1 MTSRTGESRPAS
13 LSGPII
19 ANGFAAAVA
28 FWTAWFFTHL
38 PWLGLP
44 ESVSMP
50 VLVAVWIGAAC
61 VLSLRVHAAARL
73 KAGAGAGLV
82 TGLLGLAIVGSKL
95 RPAQAVA
102 GTPEAEVVPQAWMI
116 SLAFL
121 AAGVVIGVLASA
133 VVLKRRE
140 PEGPANWLGRLAIW
154 VTISVAPLIF
164 VGGLVTSTNSGL
176 AVPDWPNTF
185 GTNMFLYPIG
195 PRAPGGVF
203 LEHSHRLFGT
213 LAGTGV
219 LILTLWACLRGAAST
234 LRTGVLAVF
243 GVTLVGVLAML
254 GLRMSAAEGTF
265 AGRWGS
271 ELALV
276 LTLAG
281 VGVAAG
287 IVVARTKPGDRWTR
301 VWSLAL
307 LAVIVIQGYMGGMRV
322 EAKNQGLAMVHGV
335 AAQALLGGLAMLATY
350 LSTAF
355 AALPGAG
362 GFEHTRRA
370 RALGTAAMHSLLLQ
384 LVLGAWYRHF
394 PSPHVLWTHVVF
406 SVVVSIAAMLAGF
419 AAGGI
424 RGEDAAHPAARTASK
439 LGVAVGAVV
448 ALQFVLGWVAFMARG
463 DANSVDPVRAVL
475 RTAHQANGAL
485 LIGLTS
491 GLFVL
496 VRGIHRAARAE
507 GDAGPRH

>member
-1 MTSRTGESRPAS
+1 MTPPSGDQRSAS
-13 LSGPII
+13 LAGPIV

-28 FWTAWFFTHL
+28 LWTAWFFTHL

-50 VLVAVWIGAAC
+50 CLVAIWLLVTAF
-61 VLSLRVHAAARL
+61 LSLRVPPAARL
-73 KAGAGAGLV
+73 RAGAGAGLV
-82 TGLLGLAIVGSKL
+82 TALLGLAIVGSKL
-95 RPAQAVA
+95 RPAQSVA
-102 GTPEAEVVPQAWMI
+102 GSPEADLVPQAWII

-121 AAGVVIGVLASA
+121 AAGGVVGALASA
-133 VVLKRRE
+133 IVLKVRQ
-140 PEGPANWLGRLAIW
+140 PESPANWLGRLAIW
-154 VTISVAPLIF
+154 VTLSVAPLIF

-195 PRAPGGVF
+195 PRAPGDVF

-213 LAGTGV
+213 LAGTGL
-219 LILTLWACLRGAAST
+219 LILSLWTCLRGATPS
-234 LRTGVLAVF
+234 LRTRFLAVF

-254 GLRMSAAEGTF
+254 GLRVSAADGTF
-265 AGRWGS
+265 ASRWGS
-271 ELALV
+271 ELALA

-281 VGVAAG
+281 IGVAGA
-287 IVVARTKPGDRWTR
+287 ILVSRTQPGDRWTR
-301 VWSLAL
+301 VWSLVL
-307 LAVIVIQGYMGGMRV
+307 LAVIVVQGYMGGMRV

-355 AALPGAG
+355 TTLPGTG
-362 GFEHTRRA
+362 GFENTRRA
-370 RALGTAAMHSLLLQ
+370 RALATAAMHSLLLQ

-424 RGEDAAHPAARTASK
+424 RGEDVAHPAARAASK
-439 LGVAVGAVV
+439 LGVAVGVAV
-448 ALQFVLGWVAFMARG
+448 ALQFILGWIAFMARG
-463 DANSVDPVRAVL
+463 DTNAVDPVRALL

-496 VRGIHRAARAE
+496 VRRIHLSARA
-507 GDAGPRH
+507 GAVPPQ

>member
-1 MTSRTGESRPAS
+1 MTSLPNDSRPETVC
-13 LSGPII
+13 GPIL

-28 FWTAWFFTHL
+28 LWTAWFFTHL

-44 ESVSMP
+44 EAVSMP
-50 VLVAVWIGAAC
+50 CLVAVWLGASSL
-61 VLSLRVHAAARL
+61 LSLRVPPETRL

-82 TGLLGLAIVGSKL
+82 TALLGLAIVGSKL
-95 RPAQAVA
+95 RPAQSVA
-102 GTPEAEVVPQAWMI
+102 GSPEADLVPQAWMI

-121 AAGVVIGVLASA
+121 AAGAAVGVLASA
-133 VVLKRRE
+133 LVAKAARRE
-140 PEGPANWLGRLAIW
+140 GPSNWLGRLAIW

-213 LAGTGV
+213 LAGTGLLMLSV
-219 LILTLWACLRGAAST
+219 WASLRGTTSA
-234 LRTGVLAVF
+234 LKGRFFVVL
-243 GVTLVGVLAML
+243 GVTLVCVLAML
-254 GLRMSAAEGTF
+254 GLRVSATDGSFAE
-265 AGRWGS
+265 RWGS
-271 ELALV
+271 ELALA

-281 VGVAAG
+281 IGVAAG
-287 IVVARTKPGDRWTR
+287 VVVSRTEPGDRWTR
-301 VWSLAL
+301 IWSLVL

-322 EAKNQGLAMVHGV
+322 EAKNQALAMVHGV

-350 LSTAF
+350 LSTAYVT
-355 AALPGAG
+355 LPGAR
-362 GFEHTRRA
+362 GFEQTRRA
-370 RALGTAAMHSLLLQ
+370 RALATAAMHSLLLQ

-419 AAGGI
+419 GAGGI
-424 RGEDAAHPAARTASK
+424 RGEDAAHPAARRAAK
-439 LGVAVGAVV
+439 LGVAVGVVV
-448 ALQFVLGWVAFMARG
+448 AVQFILGWIAFMARG
-463 DANSVDPVRAVL
+463 DSDSADPVRALL

-485 LIGLTS
+485 LIGLTA

-496 VRGIHRAARAE
+496 VRGIHRAARVE
-507 GDAGPRH
+507 GEPTPLQ

>member
-1 MTSRTGESRPAS
+1 MTPHSGDSSSAS
-13 LSGPII
+13 QFGAIL

-28 FWTAWFFTHL
+28 LWTAWFFTHL
-38 PWLGLP
+38 PWLGLA
-44 ESVSMP
+44 ESVSLPM
-50 VLVAVWIGAAC
+50 VVAVWF
-61 VLSLRVHAAARL
+61 VAAALTARRVAPGNRL
-73 KAGAGAGLV
+73 KVGAGSGLV
-82 TGLLGLAIVGSKL
+82 TALLGLAIVGSKL
-95 RPAQAVA
+95 RPAQTVA
-102 GTPEAEVVPQAWMI
+102 GTPEADLVPQAWMI
-116 SLAFL
+116 CVAFL
-121 AAGVVIGVLASA
+121 GAGCVIGLLASA
-133 VVLKRRE
+133 IVLKAKAS
-140 PEGPANWLGRLAIW
+140 EGPANWLGRLAIW

-164 VGGLVTSTNSGL
+164 VGGLVTSTGSGL

-219 LILTLWACLRGAAST
+219 LILALWTCLRGAAAS
-234 LRTGVLAVF
+234 LRTRFLWVF

-254 GLRMSAAEGTF
+254 GLRISAAEGTL
-265 AGRWGS
+265 AARWGS
-271 ELALV
+271 ELALA

-281 VGVAAG
+281 IGVAAG
-287 IVVARTKPGDRWTR
+287 VVVSRTPPGDRWVR
-301 VWSLAL
+301 VWSLVL
-307 LAVIVIQGYMGGMRV
+307 LAIIVIQGYMGGVRV
-322 EAKNQGLAMVHGV
+322 EARNQGLAMVHGI
-335 AAQALLGGLAMLATY
+335 AAQALVGGLAMLATY

-355 AALPGAG
+355 SSLPGGG
-362 GFEHTRRA
+362 GFENTRRA
-370 RALGTAAMHSLLLQ
+370 RALATAAMHSLLLQ

-424 RGEDAAHPAARTASK
+424 RGEDAAHPAARGASR
-439 LGVAVGAVV
+439 LGVAVGVVV
-448 ALQFVLGWVAFMARG
+448 AFQFILGWIAFMARG
-463 DANSVDPVRAVL
+463 DTNSVEPVRALL

-485 LIGLTS
+485 LIGLTA

-496 VRGIHRAARAE
+496 VRGIHRSGQEKAGSAARQ
-507 GDAGPRH
+507 